1 MVATPKIRRDDKG
14 KQQEFAEKK
23 KKEIRWVRVHAAKSY
38 FPYSV
43 LVKIM
48 SFMMIQP
55 PSPAFNIL
63 FQFNPSF

>member
-1 MVATPKIRRDDKG
+1 MVVAPKIKRDDKG

-43 LVKIM
+43 W
-48 SFMMIQP
+48 
-55 PSPAFNIL
+55 
-63 FQFNPSF
+63 